1 MRCPTL
7 GTVRIGLT
15 AVTGGLG
22 STGGERLGLTAWL
35 EPSKSDDN
43 SLDVGGVKALLAC
56 CDGAGGG
63 P

>member
-7 GTVRIGLT
+7 GTVRIGL
-15 AVTGGLG
+15 TGGLG
-22 STGGERLGLTAWL
+22 STGGERLGLTARL
-35 EPSKSDDN
+35 ESSK
-43 SLDVGGVKALLAC
+43 SLDVGGVKALSAF